1 MVAQLVYERRE
12 FKPPVWAENIAD
24 VGGRVPNWHKS
35 LSSRCA
41 LNKRDDFVGLKSDT
55 VNVNSRLAPLRRVFT
70 EICESWFNRLV
81 LKTSDHKRSIRS
93 NRIVSANIYHNQV
106 WRKPSSICW
115 VCFYEVLSTNPT
127 LRKFTQCWQRGRFAK
142 SLGLRKKAS
151 RIDTCNFRQ

>member
-1 MVAQLVYERRE
+1 MC
-12 FKPPVWAENIAD
+12 
-24 VGGRVPNWHKS
+24 VGSSNLLFGQKISPTSVVECQFGTKS

-115 VCFYEVLSTNPT
+115 ACLMRFYQPT
-127 LRKFTQCWQRGRFAK
+127 QLYG
-142 SLGLRKKAS
+142 SLLNVGKEDGLLNR
-151 RIDTCNFRQ
+151 

>member
-1 MVAQLVYERRE
+1 MC
-12 FKPPVWAENIAD
+12 
-24 VGGRVPNWHKS
+24 VGSSNLLFGQKISPTSVVECQFGTKS

-93 NRIVSANIYHNQV
+93 NRIVSASSKMIT
-106 WRKPSSICW
+106 WRCSQNN
-115 VCFYEVLSTNPT
+115 LT
-127 LRKFTQCWQRGRFAK
+127 KFTKCAILNLPQSSMAK
-142 SLGLRKKAS
+142 AIKYLLGML
-151 RIDTCNFRQ
+151 

>member
-1 MVAQLVYERRE
+1 MC
-12 FKPPVWAENIAD
+12 
-24 VGGRVPNWHKS
+24 VGSSNLLFGQKISPTSVVECQFGTKS

-93 NRIVSANIYHNQV
+93 NRIVSASSKMIT
-106 WRKPSSICW
+106 WRCPQNN
-115 VCFYEVLSTNPT
+115 LT
-127 LRKFTQCWQRGRFAK
+127 KFTKCAILNLPQSSMAK
-142 SLGLRKKAS
+142 AIKYLLGML
-151 RIDTCNFRQ
+151 